1 LRLLLFTGKGG
12 VGKTTVAAAT
22 AVHAARCGVKTLVAS
37 TDSAHSLGDTFD
49 VRLGPVPREICD
61 GLFAQQV
68 DARARGER
76 SWRTVQEYL
85 IAVLDS
91 VGVDAPAAE
100 ELTVLPGAEE
110 VLALLEVRDQVREGP
125 WDLVVVDCAPTAET
139 LRLLAL
145 PEALAGALDR
155 LLPVERR
162 VVRALAAGARSVGAR
177 GGRGLPV
184 PRDEVVEGIERLQT
198 ELGGVRE
205 VLTAAGSSVRLVL
218 TPESVVLAE
227 ARRTLTALS
236 LYGYAVDA
244 VVANRL
250 VPADGDDAWRAAWA
264 RRQVGLLDEVTASFA
279 PVPVL
284 RVGYAATEPVG
295 LGALADLA
303 EGFVGQPGPQ
313 AAADLLAEP
322 VLESPLRVERSGPE
336 FVLVLR
342 LPLADRR
349 DLELARQGDELTV
362 VLGGWRRVLSLPS
375 ALRRCQVVGA
385 ALRSGELRIRFEPD
399 PDLWRPC

>member
-1 LRLLLFTGKGG
+1 
-12 VGKTTVAAAT
+12 
-22 AVHAARCGVKTLVAS
+22 
-37 TDSAHSLGDTFD
+37 
-49 VRLGPVPREICD
+49 
-61 GLFAQQV
+61 
-68 DARARGER
+68 
-76 SWRTVQEYL
+76 
-85 IAVLDS
+85 
-91 VGVDAPAAE
+91 
-100 ELTVLPGAEE
+100 
-110 VLALLEVRDQVREGP
+110 
-125 WDLVVVDCAPTAET
+125 
-139 LRLLAL
+139 
-145 PEALAGALDR
+145 
-155 LLPVERR
+155 
-162 VVRALAAGARSVGAR
+162 
-177 GGRGLPV
+177 
-184 PRDEVVEGIERLQT
+184 VVEGVERLQS
-198 ELGGVRE
+198 ELRGVRE

-236 LYGYAVDA
+236 LYGYGVDA

-250 VPADGDDAWRAAWA
+250 VPADGDDPWRAAWA

-284 RVGYAATEPVG
+284 RAGYAATEPVG

-303 EGFVGQPGPQ
+303 EGLLGRPGPQ

-322 VLESPLRVERSGPE
+322 VLEPPLRVERSGPE

-349 DLELARQGDELTV
+349 DLELARQDDELTV

-399 PDLWRPC
+399 PDLWRPF